1 MTNVRIFAAC
11 LAAVCLLSSCKKDG
25 GGPGGGSITVTEG
38 GQCAWTIAYAKQGSD
53 AAAFVNAFASYTGCS
68 LKSYL
73 ETAEQGKN
81 EILIGKTSRQETRD
95 ALKDISNG
103 FKIAFQG
110 DKLIIAGTDD
120 TWTAVALY
128 EFEKRILKSKDYLD
142 GGTLKIPS
150 DYSFSKSYDDPQT
163 IARLLGSGYTQF
175 TLSAEKLLSCPAEGT
190 IKVAQG
196 AAGDGTYVYF
206 VLRNGS
212 DSEAKV
218 FKYELAS
225 GKQVAKSEVFNGGHC
240 NDITLNT
247 RTSMIYV
254 AHGSANP
261 KLLTPLSA
269 KDLSVGLSKTI
280 NTGIGAIS
288 YNATR
293 NCYAVSQG
301 GTKLSICDHNFVA
314 VTNYSRTDDT
324 GYTAQGMGS
333 DDYYIYF
340 PMSSSAD
347 NILVVYDWN
356 GKYVTTLKIN
366 LSMES
371 ESMFYA
377 GGSYY
382 VNFHSSGAQL
392 YRITPVLSYTWKGG
406 SSL

>member
-1 MTNVRIFAAC
+1 MANTKVIAAC
-11 LAAVCLLSSCKKDG
+11 LAVACLLSSCGKDG
-25 GGPGGGSITVTEG
+25 GGPGAGSITLTEG
-38 GQCAWTIAYAKQGSD
+38 GQSSWTIACSKQD
-53 AAAFVNAFASYTGCS
+53 ANAEAFREAFASYTGCS

-81 EILIGKTSRQETRD
+81 EILLGNTSRQETKD
-95 ALKDISNG
+95 ALQDISNG

-110 DKLIIAGTDD
+110 DKLIIVGTDD

-128 EFEKRILKSKDYLD
+128 EFEKRILKSKEYLD

-163 IARLLGSGYTQF
+163 IARLLSSGYTQF
-175 TLSAEKLLSCPAEGT
+175 SLTTEKVLNCPAEGT

-212 DSEAKV
+212 DSEAMV

-225 GKQVAKSEVFNGGHC
+225 GKQVAKSAVFNGGHC

-247 RTSMIYV
+247 RNSTIYV
-254 AHGSANP
+254 AHGSAAP
-261 KLLTPLSA
+261 KLLTPVSA

-280 NTGIGAIS
+280 STGIGALS
-288 YNATR
+288 YNAAR

-301 GTKLSICDHNFVA
+301 GTKLSICDHNFA
-314 VTNYSRTDDT
+314 VVNNYGRTDDT

-356 GKYVTTLKIN
+356 GKFVTTLKIK

-377 GGSYY
+377 GGNYY
-382 VNFHSSGAQL
+382 VNFYSGGASL
-392 YRITPVLSYTWKGG
+392 YKITPVLVYSFGKD
-406 SSL
+406 